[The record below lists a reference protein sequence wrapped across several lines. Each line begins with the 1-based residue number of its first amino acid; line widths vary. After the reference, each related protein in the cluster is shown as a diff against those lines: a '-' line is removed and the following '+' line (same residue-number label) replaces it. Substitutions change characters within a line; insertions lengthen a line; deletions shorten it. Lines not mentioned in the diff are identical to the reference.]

1 MWLDRL
7 TGERRKDLPEVI
19 GSGRYLAEAKLTD
32 QHKVGPGAG
41 SLLVDDGSE
50 VAIVDGQRKSF
61 RLPARSLAQK
71 VELFERILDTI
82 DSSIDNETELAS
94 PLMPEGVVNEDSHL
108 NSFDSKLLKII
119 GAGHLHQI
127 SMRPRLDLHYEDE
140 VTDVARAKRLAKG
153 ALVHLAS
160 HSECWQRQTLSGVI
174 PKRVKARFS
183 EDDFNIY
190 ENRVYARLLDKI
202 EQYLSKRVGTLRQ
215 LQTAVSEALEFYGAN
230 DLHHRLTEEICRLW
244 GKAFTQDS
252 TSKAS
257 EQLTKTLEQLENALG
272 IVRGLKQRGLYLLV
286 SRAAQ
291 IGDGLHLTNIL
302 SHDQHYRH
310 LPILWNELRNV
321 IGGKRTTPD
330 ERRELNEGLNRAYSR
345 YAGLVLRHAL
355 TPYLGNEFSSNWAGL
370 NLKLKQVGLDW
381 QLLLSPSDSNRAE
394 RVLLEI
400 VPWMGLSD
408 RPEDVQADQNDERLS
423 ARILAW
429 PNLSDDRLYSGE
441 DAIDGVWVQLSPFD
455 LYGVERFGRL
465 VDQLLQRELVSGY
478 GRPIIKV
485 PTRSL
490 EVAEN
495 VKRLAVNREKYQIR
509 VLEALSPVD
518 LSNVERSLE
527 SENAAAQASELDRRH
542 QEIVAL
548 QKCPVCAGSV
558 KVIHQEPSGFVADC
572 GPCKTKRY
580 LRSNGAGLEYEQ
592 SLAGL
597 SDFRLVGRRSYSF
610 QIGWQ
615 PLNKNVAGR
624 ASFS

>member
-1 MWLDRL
+1 MWVDRL
-7 TGERRKDLPEVI
+7 TGQRIGHLPEVI
-19 GSGRYLAEAKLTD
+19 ESGRYLTGT
-32 QHKVGPGAG
+32 KVGDQTNVNAVA
-41 SLLVDDGSE
+41 SKLLVDDGSDI
-50 VAIVDGQRKSF
+50 ALVDGQRKSF
-61 RLPARSLAQK
+61 RLPAKVLAQK

-82 DSSIDNETELAS
+82 DSSIENEDELVS

-108 NSFDSKLLKII
+108 NSFDSKLLKILE
-119 GAGHLHQI
+119 AGHLHQI

-202 EQYLSKRVGTLRQ
+202 EQYLSKRVSTLRQ
-215 LQTAVSEALEFYGAN
+215 LQSAVSEALEFYGAN
-230 DLHHRLTEEICRLW
+230 DLHHRLTQEICRLW

-257 EQLTKTLEQLENALG
+257 EQLAKTLEQLESALG

-321 IGGKRTTPD
+321 IGGKRPTPE
-330 ERRELNEGLNRAYSR
+330 ERRERNEGLNRTYSR

-355 TPYLGNEFSSNWAGL
+355 TPYLGTEFSSNWAGL
-370 NLKLKQVGLDW
+370 NLKLRQVGLDW
-381 QLLLSPSDSNRAE
+381 QLLLSLDDSNRAE
-394 RVLLEI
+394 RVLLEV
-400 VPWMGLSD
+400 VPWMGLGD
-408 RPEDVQADQNDERLS
+408 RPEGFPAEQNDERLS

-429 PNLSDDRLYSGE
+429 PNLSDDRFYSGE
-441 DAIDGVWVQLSPFD
+441 AASDSAWVQLSPFD
-455 LYGVERFGRL
+455 PYGVERFGRL
-465 VDQLLQRELVSGY
+465 VDQLLQRELVFGY

-490 EVAEN
+490 EVAES
-495 VKRLAVNREKYQIR
+495 VKGLAASMEKHQIR

-518 LSNVERSLE
+518 LSNVERLLA
-527 SENAAAQASELDRRH
+527 SENAAAQASDLDRRH

-558 KVIHQEPSGFVADC
+558 KVIHQKPSGFVADC
-572 GPCKTKRY
+572 GSCKTKRY

-597 SDFRLVGRRSYSF
+597 SEFRLVGRRSFLF
-610 QIGWQ
+610 QIRQ
-615 PLNKNVAGR
+615 Q
-624 ASFS
+624 

>member
-1 MWLDRL
+1 MWVDRL
-7 TGERRKDLPEVI
+7 TGQRIGHLPEVI
-19 GSGRYLAEAKLTD
+19 ESGRYLTGT
-32 QHKVGPGAG
+32 KVGDQTNVNAVA
-41 SLLVDDGSE
+41 SKLLVDDGSE
-50 VAIVDGQRKSF
+50 IALVDGQRKSF
-61 RLPARSLAQK
+61 RLPAKVLAQK

-82 DSSIDNETELAS
+82 DSSIENEGELVS
-94 PLMPEGVVNEDSHL
+94 PLMPEGVVNEDSRL
-108 NSFDSKLLKII
+108 NSFDSKLLKILE
-119 GAGHLHQI
+119 AGHLHQI

-202 EQYLSKRVGTLRQ
+202 EQYLSKRIGTLRQ
-215 LQTAVSEALEFYGAN
+215 LQSAVSEALEFYGAN
-230 DLHHRLTEEICRLW
+230 DLHHRLTEDICRLW

-257 EQLTKTLEQLENALG
+257 EQLTKTLEQLESALG
-272 IVRGLKQRGLYLLV
+272 VVRGLKQRGLYLLV

-321 IGGKRTTPD
+321 IGGKRTTPE
-330 ERRELNEGLNRAYSR
+330 ERRERNEGLNRAYSK

-355 TPYLGNEFSSNWAGL
+355 TPYLGNEFSANWAGF
-370 NLKLKQVGLDW
+370 NLKLKQVGFDW
-381 QLLLSPSDSNRAE
+381 QLLLSPGDSNKAE
-394 RVLLEI
+394 RVLIEI
-400 VPWMGLSD
+400 VPWMGLGD
-408 RPEDVQADQNDERLS
+408 RPEDLRAAQNDKRLS
-423 ARILAW
+423 LKILAW
-429 PNLSDDRLYSGE
+429 PNLSDDRLFFDES
-441 DAIDGVWVQLSPFD
+441 ATDGTWVKLSPFD
-455 LYGVERFGRL
+455 LYGVERFGL
-465 VDQLLQRELVSGY
+465 LIDQLLQRELVYEY
-478 GRPIIKV
+478 GRPITKV

-490 EVAEN
+490 QVAEI
-495 VKRLAVNREKYQIR
+495 VKGLAVKSEKHQIK
-509 VLEALSPVD
+509 VLEALSLED
-518 LSNVERSLE
+518 LSNLEGSLMG
-527 SENAAAQASELDRRH
+527 ENAAAQASDLQRRH
-542 QEIVAL
+542 QDILAL
-548 QKCPVCAGSV
+548 QNCPVCAGSV

-572 GPCKTKRY
+572 GSCKTKRY

-597 SDFRLVGRRSYSF
+597 SEFRLVGRRSFLF
-610 QIGWQ
+610 QIREQ
-615 PLNKNVAGR
+615 
-624 ASFS
+624 

>member
-7 TGERRKDLPEVI
+7 TDERIKDLPEVI
-19 GSGRYLAEAKLTD
+19 ESGRYQTEAKLTD
-32 QHKVGPGAG
+32 QHKLGPGAS

-50 VAIVDGQRKSF
+50 IDLVGGQRKSF
-61 RLPARSLAQK
+61 KLPIKSLAQK

-82 DSSIDNETELAS
+82 DSSIDNEIELVS

-108 NSFDSKLLKII
+108 NSFDSKLLKILE
-119 GAGHLHQI
+119 AGHLHQI

-215 LQTAVSEALEFYGAN
+215 LQSAVSEALEFYRAN

-257 EQLTKTLEQLENALG
+257 EQLAETLEKLESALG

-310 LPILWNELRNV
+310 LPILWNELRNT
-321 IGGKRTTPD
+321 IGGKRTTPE
-330 ERRELNEGLNRAYSR
+330 ERRERNEGLNRAYSR

-355 TPYLGNEFSSNWAGL
+355 APYLGTEFSSDWAGL
-370 NLKLKQVGLDW
+370 SLELRQVGLNW
-381 QLLLSPSDSNRAE
+381 QLLVSREESNAAE
-394 RVLLEI
+394 HVLLEV
-400 VPWMGLSD
+400 VPWMGLCD
-408 RPEDVQADQNDERLS
+408 RPNDLQTEHNHDHPS
-423 ARILAW
+423 SRILAW
-429 PNLSDDRLYSGE
+429 PSLSDDRLDSSE
-441 DAIDGVWVQLSPFD
+441 AAVDGVWVQLSPFD
-455 LYGVERFGRL
+455 LYGVERFGYL
-465 VDQLLQRELVSGY
+465 IDQLLQRELVYEY

-490 EVAEN
+490 EVAEK
-495 VKRLAVNREKYQIR
+495 VKGLVVKPEKHQVR
-509 VLEALSPVD
+509 VLEAFPLVD
-518 LSNVERSLE
+518 LSNVERSLV
-527 SENAAAQASELDRRH
+527 SENAAAQASDLHRKH
-542 QEIVAL
+542 QDIMAL

-558 KVIHQEPSGFVADC
+558 NVIHQKPSGFVADC
-572 GPCKTKRY
+572 GSCKTKRY

-592 SLAGL
+592 SLAGS
-597 SDFRLVGRRSYSF
+597 SDFSLVGRRSFLF
-610 QIGWQ
+610 QIPEQ
-615 PLNKNVAGR
+615 
-624 ASFS
+624 